1 MSTPVEP
8 MSTHELERHLG
19 ISEGAGLGALGTAR
33 GNLPLELIDLRA
45 VVTGL
50 ATRIELVQGFRN
62 PYPEALEATYIFP
75 LPDRAAVT
83 SLRMEAGDRV
93 VEGVLKERGEAR
105 ADYEQAMAEGRLASI
120 AEQERGDVF
129 TLRVGNIMPGERV
142 RIRLSLAGLLP
153 FEDGAATFRFPLVV
167 APRYIP
173 GAPLPGDQVGDGVV
187 SDTGAVP
194 DASRITP
201 PVLLP
206 GFPNPV
212 RLTARV
218 EIDPAGLPDPDVR
231 SSLHAVVE
239 EGNGAGAGVGAV
251 AGVRVIRLEPGE
263 RANRD
268 FVLRLHFGAKDVIG
282 TSLAV
287 SPDRGRRNGS
297 GAGNES
303 GSGEERPGI
312 ARGEG
317 TFALMLVPP
326 AGNGVTRPKDVALL
340 LDRSGSMSG
349 WKIVAAR
356 RAAARIIDSLGADD
370 RFDVLTFD
378 HAIERVAGT
387 PAGFRQANDRNRF
400 RAVEHLAAATAR
412 GGTEMLRPLRE
423 AVDLLAG
430 EKQRW
435 GLDRDRVLILV
446 TDGQVG
452 NEDQILHALAP
463 DLGGIR
469 VHTVGVDTA
478 VHEGFLRSLAAL
490 GGGRCELVESEDR
503 LDEAMRAIHHRIATP
518 VVSELRV
525 VAGSESGNG
534 SGGGDAGGLS
544 RDAGGLGSDADG
556 LRVEKG
562 TLSPERL
569 PDLFPGA
576 PLVIT
581 GRLRDGTSGSLAVVG
596 RRADGSEW
604 RQVVSARPADDA
616 DLAAIWARMRIRD
629 LEDRYAT
636 DSGRLSELEAE
647 ITATSLRFNVLSRF
661 TAFVAIDQH
670 VVNEGGKV
678 HRVVQPVELPQ
689 GWGDSGSSHGFSLGF
704 AAAGGVGAAA
714 AGAAAAEPMAP
725 PTAAPM
731 AAPMP
736 RAAAAPRPGPVQPMA
751 KRQMPEHARMARP
764 HSAFGRP
771 GAANG
776 ERDGALSLQ
785 PWGKIPGPLRAF
797 VVEMRVAWQRLSG
810 PGGAFAERR
819 EFLSKLGAEIDA
831 RISGYPTD
839 GRGPVEPWLRVL
851 RELVAELDGVFGAG
865 DDPAAVQHCWLRVGD
880 VFDALAVGED
890 GQPTGVDEEAAGTA
904 GKDQEP
910 ARGRPRE
917 FWKR

>member
-8 MSTHELERHLG
+8 LTTDELERHG
-19 ISEGAGLGALGTAR
+19 RESEGAGLGALGTTR

-50 ATRIELVQGFRN
+50 VTRIELVQGFRN

-83 SLRMEAGDRV
+83 SLRMEAGDHV

-142 RIRLSLAGLLP
+142 RIRLALAGLLP

-173 GAPLPGDQVGDGVV
+173 GAPLPVDQVGDGVAA
-187 SDTGAVP
+187 DTDVVP

-239 EGNGAGAGVGAV
+239 ESGVDGA
-251 AGVRVIRLEPGE
+251 RVIRLEPGE

-268 FVLRLHFGAKDVIG
+268 FLLRLNYGARDVIG
-282 TSLAV
+282 TSLV
-287 SPDRGRRNGS
+287 VRRDGVGRGEGEGRREREGD
-297 GAGNES
+297 
-303 GSGEERPGI
+303 GEGQREGE
-312 ARGEG
+312 GENEG
-317 TFALMLVPP
+317 TFALTLVPP
-326 AGNGVTRPKDVALL
+326 AATGVARPKDVALL

-378 HAIERVAGT
+378 HAIERVAGA
-387 PAGFRQANDRNRF
+387 PDGFRQANDRNRF

-412 GGTEMLRPLRE
+412 GGTEMLQPLRH
-423 AVDLLAG
+423 AVNLLAAEARRG
-430 EKQRW
+430 SN
-435 GLDRDRVLILV
+435 DRDRVLILV

-452 NEDQILHALAP
+452 NEDQILRALAT
-463 DLGGIR
+463 DLAGIR

-518 VVSELRV
+518 VVSGLRI
-525 VAGSESGNG
+525 VAGSGDASGSG
-534 SGGGDAGGLS
+534 SGGGGDDGG
-544 RDAGGLGSDADG
+544 ALGV
-556 LRVEKG
+556 VEG
-562 TLSPERL
+562 TVSPEQL

-576 PLVIT
+576 PLVIA
-581 GRLRDGTSGSLAVVG
+581 GRVRGAASGAVTVVG
-596 RRADGSEW
+596 RSVDGTEW
-604 RQVVSARPADDA
+604 RQVVSARPTAGA
-616 DLAAIWARMRIRD
+616 DLAAIWARTRIRD

-636 DSGRLSELEAE
+636 DYGPRSEIEDE
-647 ITATSLRFNVLSRF
+647 ITATSLRFSVLSRF
-661 TAFVAIDQH
+661 TAFVAIDQR

-689 GWGDSGSSHGFSLGF
+689 GWEGPDKSHGFALAFGS
-704 AAAGGVGAAA
+704 AGGAVGAAA
-714 AGAAAAEPMAP
+714 M
-725 PTAAPM
+725 PM
-731 AAPMP
+731 AAPP
-736 RAAAAPRPGPVQPMA
+736 PSPVAPAGPAEPQRMA
-751 KRQMPEHARMARP
+751 KQQMPEGHARRARSRSVLGKP
-764 HSAFGRP
+764 FI
-771 GAANG
+771 AAG
-776 ERDGALSLQ
+776 ERDESVSVQ
-785 PWGKIPGPLRAF
+785 PWGEIPQPLRAF
-797 VVEMRVAWQRLSG
+797 VVEMRGAWRRLSG
-810 PGGAFAERR
+810 GAIAERR
-819 EFLSKLGAEIDA
+819 EFLSKLGAEITA
-831 RISGYPTD
+831 RISGYATE
-839 GRGPVEPWLRVL
+839 GRGPADGPAEPWLRVL
-851 RELVAELDGVFGAG
+851 RELVAELSGAG
-865 DDPAAVQHCWLRVGD
+865 DEPAAVQHCWLRVGD
-880 VFDALAVGED
+880 VFDALAGED
-890 GQPTGVDEEAAGTA
+890 KGEDENEDRRSA
-904 GKDQEP
+904 
-910 ARGRPRE
+910 ARGLSRE